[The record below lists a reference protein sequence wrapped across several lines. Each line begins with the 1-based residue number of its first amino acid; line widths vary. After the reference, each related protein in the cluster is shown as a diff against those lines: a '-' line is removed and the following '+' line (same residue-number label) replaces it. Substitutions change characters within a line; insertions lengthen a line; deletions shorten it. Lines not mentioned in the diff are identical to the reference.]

1 MLVEHDYLKLAFF
14 LLAIETG
21 INTDKMLLYYVC

>member
-1 MLVEHDYLKLAFF
+1 MRIIAIGINIGATDVSAFF

-21 INTDKMLLYYVC
+21 HFSG